1 MTPTNLLRFLLILAS
16 FSSLPSKFPNFK
28 FSGIFRVCE
37 WFVLYVYCSY
47 FPSPALRGTTVY
59 IILSVSEEIDNLSIF
74 CGLHFTYV
82 IFYLRYFLLLS
93 SVGFYLTT
101 LVFCRSFFLLNFGK
115 YHNFVFNKS
124 ESFVCSVLQGFSSY
138 WEWCI
143 CCGHLFLWCVFTFL
157 IDSLFFFR
165 EL

>member
-1 MTPTNLLRFLLILAS
+1 M
-16 FSSLPSKFPNFK
+16 
-28 FSGIFRVCE
+28 
-37 WFVLYVYCSY
+37 
-47 FPSPALRGTTVY
+47 Y

-124 ESFVCSVLQGFSSY
+124 ETVLFVLCFKGFPPIGNGVFVVD
-138 WEWCI
+138 I
-143 CCGHLFLWCVFTFL
+143 C
-157 IDSLFFFR
+157 FFGVCLHF
-165 EL
+165 